1 MLRKSHRLIPHN
13 WWSECYDANST
24 RRKRLELFPVNFFQ
38 YFGTRPTVD
47 RRVPHIGGSDE
58 MHNALGWYGSGV
70 TTMTDL
76 SNRVAQTIIG
86 QPAEL
91 AKA

>member
-1 MLRKSHRLIPHN
+1 
-13 WWSECYDANST
+13 
-24 RRKRLELFPVNFFQ
+24 
-38 YFGTRPTVD
+38 
-47 RRVPHIGGSDE
+47 